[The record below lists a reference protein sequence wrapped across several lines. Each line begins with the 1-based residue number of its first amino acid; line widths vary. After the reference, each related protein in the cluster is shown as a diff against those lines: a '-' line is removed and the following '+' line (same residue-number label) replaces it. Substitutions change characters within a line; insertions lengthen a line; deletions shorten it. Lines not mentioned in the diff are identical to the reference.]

1 MIFHTGTQ
9 RCFRGFRAFRPLAQG
24 SHADRVGNVG
34 QNEIPVIVVVA
45 QVFDGGNE
53 VFGLSGIRLTYG
65 NRHDSAAQA
74 HILEA
79 VCILVQADALRIARN
94 SRAGGTGVGH
104 GIVVHRSG
112 ELHTIFLKGRSC
124 EQLCQPGAVH
134 RHFLAGGDLHH
145 SLAAD
150 FGIVGS
156 ACFQR
161 FGRHIFAECNFNAG
175 RSAAHILRIFDASH
189 THLADKRVC
198 KGVILIE
205 HLVRHGRD
213 LFPRKCRLEL
223 FKVIVRCHVSCAL
236 GREQQDVQ
244 LFRRHGFCIERGKNL
259 NIFHPIQSFP

>member
-9 RCFRGFRAFRPLAQG
+9 RCFRGFRTFRPLAQG
-24 SHADRVGNVG
+24 SYADRVGNVG
-34 QNEIPVIVVVA
+34 QDEIPVIVVVA
-45 QVFDGGNE
+45 QVFDGSNE
-53 VFGLSGIRLTYG
+53 VFGLSGIRLAYG
-65 NRHDSAAQA
+65 NQHNSAAQT

-79 VCILVQADALRIARN
+79 VFILIQADALRIARN
-94 SRAGGTGVGH
+94 GRSGGAGVGH
-104 GIVVHRSG
+104 GIVVHSSG

-124 EQLCQPGAVH
+124 EQLRQPGAVH
-134 RHFLAGGDLHH
+134 RHFLAGRDLHH

-150 FGIVGS
+150 FGIVGG
-156 ACFQR
+156 AGFQR

-175 RSAAHILRIFDASH
+175 CSAAHILRIFDASH
-189 THLADKRVC
+189 THLADKRIC

-205 HLVRHGRD
+205 HLVCHGRD

-223 FKVIVRCHVSCAL
+223 FKVIVGRHVSRAL